1 MYYAA
6 LFWLG
11 LMIFF
16 IFVEANTVALM
27 SIWFAAGSLVAAVAA
42 VLGAEIWLQ
51 AVLFFAVSAVLLAC
65 LRPFVRKFI
74 KPKGVATNV
83 DAIVGSTGY
92 VTAPIDN
99 IAAQGQVKLGAME
112 WSARSTG
119 GEPIPEKTLVKV
131 DRIEGVKVFV
141 TPAGK

>member
-51 AVLFFAVSAVLLAC
+51 AVLFFAVAAVLLAC

-74 KPKGVATNV
+74 KPKVVATNV

>member
-74 KPKGVATNV
+74 KPKVVATNV